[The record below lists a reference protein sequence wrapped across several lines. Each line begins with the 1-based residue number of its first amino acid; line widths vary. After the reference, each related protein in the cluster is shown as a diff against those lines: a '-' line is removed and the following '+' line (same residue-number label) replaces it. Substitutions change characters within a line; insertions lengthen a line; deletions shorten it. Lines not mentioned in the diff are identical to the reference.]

1 MPRIRRTLGIKSR
14 KFDEQT
20 FENNFRFPP
29 KPDSYYNVKEKGIC
43 RWCDNI
49 INTEHGER
57 NMRAS
62 WHPECS
68 EEFLMYYNS
77 KHIRNYI
84 RQRDYCE
91 CAECGEYDPRFH
103 IDHIRPLYEQKH
115 TAAENVDW
123 SYWDEKNLQTLCRKC
138 HKKKT
143 KIDMKNLRELDER
156 NKTQ

>member
-1 MPRIRRTLGIKSR
+1 MPRIRRTFGIKSR

-103 IDHIRPLYEQKH
+103 IDHIRPL
-115 TAAENVDW
+115 
-123 SYWDEKNLQTLCRKC
+123 
-138 HKKKT
+138 
-143 KIDMKNLRELDER
+143 
-156 NKTQ
+156 

>member
-1 MPRIRRTLGIKSR
+1 
-14 KFDEQT
+14 
-20 FENNFRFPP
+20 
-29 KPDSYYNVKEKGIC
+29 
-43 RWCDNI
+43 
-49 INTEHGER
+49 
-57 NMRAS
+57 MRAS

-103 IDHIRPLYEQKH
+103 IDHIRPLQEQKH
-115 TAAENVDW
+115 TAVENVDW